1 MSDKPHVLI
10 VEDEEIL
17 VQFLVYHVEQAGYR
31 ATAVNTGG
39 EIFHVL
45 ETDPVNLILLD
56 LGLPDGDGL
65 TRAQQIRE
73 KYKTPIIVLTA
84 RQGTDDRLM
93 ALGLGADDY
102 LTKPCDPRELLL
114 RMRNV
119 LARCAAAPQPEPEAP
134 AAKIENPGAKSAL
147 RPAPQQPRAP
157 EPVPRDATPPKRE
170 GMGKSLVAIAIA
182 LLIVIVGGGGAW
194 WHLSQAPAPE
204 PSQPAASALTP
215 PAQTAQPAA
224 PSPSAARE
232 PVAPPVSPPTSEAAP
247 APLDVTVTAQPNSAV
262 THVEAPEA
270 AVASPTDTQSGPP
283 VSATSYSWVLKS
295 KCPKLPQLDWWSF
308 KDHTDI
314 VRYVN
319 RRHGGD
325 WQPYIQSWVDRLSKL
340 QDIYSRNSGIKTNTG
355 EILQGADLK
364 EYIDQTQAR
373 LDVTICLSR
382 EAADFAHKK
391 SLLQR

>member
-73 KYKTPIIVLTA
+73 KFETPIIVLTA

-119 LARCAAAPQPEPEAP
+119 LARCAAAPQPEPETP
-134 AAKIENPGAKSAL
+134 PAKIENPGAKPTPQ
-147 RPAPQQPRAP
+147 PAPQPAPPQPRAP
-157 EPVPRDATPPKRE
+157 EPGPRDATPPKRE
-170 GMGKSLVAIAIA
+170 GMGKSLIAIAIA
-182 LLIVIVGGGGAW
+182 LLIFVVGGGAW
-194 WHLSQAPAPE
+194 WYLTQVPE
-204 PSQPAASALTP
+204 PARPQPAASALTP
-215 PAQTAQPAA
+215 PTQAPQATA

-232 PVAPPVSPPTSEAAP
+232 PAAPPASAPAP

-262 THVEAPEA
+262 TNEEALET
-270 AVASPTDTQSGPP
+270 AVTSPAKSPSGPP
-283 VSATSYSWVLKS
+283 ISATSYSWVLKS

-355 EILQGADLK
+355 KVLQGADLK

>member
-1 MSDKPHVLI
+1 MSGKPHVLI

-17 VQFLVYHVEQAGYR
+17 IQFLVYHVEQAGYR
-31 ATAVNTGG
+31 ATAVTTGG
-39 EIFHVL
+39 EILHVL

-65 TRAQQIRE
+65 SRAQQIRE
-73 KYKTPIIVLTA
+73 KFDTPIIVLTA

-119 LARCAAAPQPEPEAP
+119 VARSAASQQPEPDSPP
-134 AAKIENPGAKSAL
+134 AAIEIPGAKPTAQPPTPQ
-147 RPAPQQPRAP
+147 PAPRQPRTPEPGSRDAAP
-157 EPVPRDATPPKRE
+157 ERE

-182 LLIVIVGGGGAW
+182 LLIIIGGGGGAW
-194 WHLSQAPAPE
+194 WYLTQAPE
-204 PSQPAASALTP
+204 PARPQPAASALSP
-215 PAQTAQPAA
+215 PAQAPQPAA
-224 PSPSAARE
+224 PQTSSRE
-232 PVAPPVSPPTSEAAP
+232 PVAPPASAPAP
-247 APLDVTVTAQPNSAV
+247 APLDVTVTAQPNGAV
-262 THVEAPEA
+262 THEEAPETA
-270 AVASPTDTQSGPP
+270 TTSPADTPARPP
-283 VSATSYSWVLKS
+283 ISATSYSWVLKS
-295 KCPKLPQLDWWSF
+295 KCPTLPQLEWWSF

-355 EILQGADLK
+355 KILQGADLK

>member
-17 VQFLVYHVEQAGYR
+17 VKFLVYHVEQAGYR

-39 EIFHVL
+39 EIFNVL

-73 KYKTPIIVLTA
+73 KFKTPIIVLTA

-119 LARCAAAPQPEPEAP
+119 LARCAAAPQPEPEVP
-134 AAKIENPGAKSAL
+134 VAKIENPGAK
-147 RPAPQQPRAP
+147 PAPQPAPPQPRAP
-157 EPVPRDATPPKRE
+157 EPGPRDTAPRQRE
-170 GMGKSLVAIAIA
+170 GMGKSLAAIAIA
-182 LLIVIVGGGGAW
+182 LLIVAVGGGGAW
-194 WHLSQAPAPE
+194 WYLTQAPAPAQ
-204 PSQPAASALTP
+204 PQTQPAASALTP
-215 PAQTAQPAA
+215 PAQAPA
-224 PSPSAARE
+224 
-232 PVAPPVSPPTSEAAP
+232 PVAPPQSSNREPIAPPASAPAP

-262 THVEAPEA
+262 THEEAPET
-270 AVASPTDTQSGPP
+270 AVANPTDTQSGPP
-283 VSATSYSWVLKS
+283 ISATSYSWVLKS
-295 KCPKLPQLDWWSF
+295 KCPKLPQLEWWSF

-355 EILQGADLK
+355 KVLQDADLK